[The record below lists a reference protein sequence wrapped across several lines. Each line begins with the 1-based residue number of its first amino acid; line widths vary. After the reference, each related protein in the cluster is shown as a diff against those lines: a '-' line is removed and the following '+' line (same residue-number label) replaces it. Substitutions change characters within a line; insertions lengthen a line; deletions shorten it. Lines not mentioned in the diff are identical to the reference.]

1 MIGIRRRAVGVAL
14 VTVLL
19 ASLAAPPVVGAKLA
33 GDKVRLG
40 VIMPMAGLFVDWG
53 QHGLIGAEFAR
64 DEINAADAV
73 LYRKYEVY
81 AISADGNTTSR
92 IAVGLADLFFRKISS
107 NRWVIIRWQDHVDPT
122 VGANPSDTDQLSM
135 GARRLEG

>member
-19 ASLAAPPVVGAKLA
+19 AGLAAPPAVGAKLA

-64 DEINAADAV
+64 DEINAAGGMIKIGRASC
-73 LYRKYEVY
+73 RERVY
-81 AISADGNTTSR
+81 GP
-92 IAVGLADLFFRKISS
+92 V
-107 NRWVIIRWQDHVDPT
+107 
-122 VGANPSDTDQLSM
+122 
-135 GARRLEG
+135 